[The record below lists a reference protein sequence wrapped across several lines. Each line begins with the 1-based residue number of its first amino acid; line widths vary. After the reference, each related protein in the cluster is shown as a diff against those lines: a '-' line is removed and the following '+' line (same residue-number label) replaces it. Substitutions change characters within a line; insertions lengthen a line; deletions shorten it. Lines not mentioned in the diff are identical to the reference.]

1 MAMTNPKILIPLIRQ
16 VMPQVVAQQII
27 GVQPMTSSSGSIF
40 SQRMRFSSKVYN
52 RKYWPHQYMISVRN
66 MTEAERW
73 CWDNFRGRYWH
84 SDYEQFVFKRSEDAA
99 LFALRWL

>member
-1 MAMTNPKILIPLIRQ
+1 MTNPKILIPLIRQ

-52 RKYWPHQYMISVRN
+52 RKYWPHQYRISVRN

-84 SDYEQFVFKRSEDAA
+84 SDYEQFVFKRSEDAV
-99 LFALRWL
+99 LFALRWT